1 MLNLFGCLH
10 LFGKR
15 LKDIVGKT
23 EMFGKYT
30 CGKTEM
36 ISKKHDTNII
46 QIFCINPL
54 MNYL

>member
-1 MLNLFGCLH
+1 MLH

-30 CGKTEM
+30 CGKTET
-36 ISKKHDTNII
+36 ISKKHDANII

>member
-1 MLNLFGCLH
+1 MLH

-30 CGKTEM
+30 CGEIEM
-36 ISKKHDTNII
+36 FSKKHDTNII
-46 QIFCINPL
+46 QIYLFINPL
-54 MNYL
+54 MTYL